1 MSVRRPLYGVGG
13 AASQPARWA
22 DPPVSRPAS
31 GSRETHNATLCL
43 PQHDVMQWWLDSST
57 PRAAKEA
64 TVQTTT
70 TTDPLAALC
79 ADPGAQAPGSV
90 SPSLSAQ
97 PLFPP
102 KDADAETR
110 RRWLASSPWPEVVF
124 AAAGA

>member
-1 MSVRRPLYGVGG
+1 M
-13 AASQPARWA
+13 
-22 DPPVSRPAS
+22 
-31 GSRETHNATLCL
+31 

-57 PRAAKEA
+57 ARAAKEA
-64 TVQTTT
+64 TVTTTT

-79 ADPGAQAPGSV
+79 AEPSTPASGAV
-90 SPSLSAQ
+90 SPSPLAQ

>member
-1 MSVRRPLYGVGG
+1 
-13 AASQPARWA
+13 
-22 DPPVSRPAS
+22 
-31 GSRETHNATLCL
+31 
-43 PQHDVMQWWLDSST
+43 MQWGLDSRT
-57 PRAAKEA
+57 QPAAKEA

-70 TTDPLAALC
+70 TTEPLAALC
-79 ADPGAQAPGSV
+79 AEPGALAPGAV
-90 SPSLSAQ
+90 SQSLTAQ